1 MNCFLVKNVPQTPC
15 VLAVNTVQ
23 FVITSG
29 TTDSNTETR
38 KEMDAG
44 NYWRKILHS
53 ARIYCVYAI

>member
-1 MNCFLVKNVPQTPC
+1 MKNVPQTPC
-15 VLAVNTVQ
+15 ALAVNTVQ

-29 TTDSNTETR
+29 TTASNTETR

-53 ARIYCVYAI
+53 ARIYCVDAI